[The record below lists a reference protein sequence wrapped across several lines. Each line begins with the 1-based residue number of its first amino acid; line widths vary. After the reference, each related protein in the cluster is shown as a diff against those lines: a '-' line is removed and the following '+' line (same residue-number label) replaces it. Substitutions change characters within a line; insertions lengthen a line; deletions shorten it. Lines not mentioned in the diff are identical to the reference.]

1 MVPGPESPTDE
12 DRDMKEPDDD
22 LGQAIALFRYGVIA
36 DLVHLPAGTPGAGAT
51 MRAKAERS
59 YAIPGSSRTRVAA
72 ETMRGWI
79 ADYRRGGFEALY
91 PKPRTDRGKPRRL
104 PPEVA
109 ERLIA
114 LKTENPGWSVRI
126 IIEAAHGEGI
136 DHPLAS
142 STVHRLL
149 AREGLFDRI
158 PPNHGGDRRRFAYR
172 DAGELWMSDVMH
184 GPKVRHGRTR
194 RKTYL
199 IAFIDDATRVVPFAA
214 FAMSE
219 NTSAFLP
226 VFRNALIR
234 RGLPAR
240 LYVDNGSAYRSRHL
254 SLVCARLG
262 VALIHARPYQ
272 PAGKG
277 KIERFFRTLRAG
289 WLRHLGSDV
298 DSLETLNRSLW
309 AWIEGEYHNSPHR
322 GLDGRTPLEQWALV
336 SAGVRYPE
344 ATLNLD
350 EIFLFEVGRRVQK
363 DRTVSLNGRL
373 YEVDPLLV
381 GRSVTLRYDPDAPPS
396 RPLDVV
402 CEGKPAGKATRLDAY
417 ANTAVKRGHCSKQIE
432 TDGPAPEPPPSPLA
446 MRNFKKKQEDD

>member
-1 MVPGPESPTDE
+1 MNSS
-12 DRDMKEPDDD
+12 DDD
-22 LGQAIALFRYGVIA
+22 LRQEVALFRYGVIV
-36 DLVHLPAGTPGAGAT
+36 DLVHLPVGTQGIGEKL
-51 MRAKAERS
+51 RDKAS
-59 YAIPGSSRTRVAA
+59 QTYTIPGSDRTHVAA
-72 ETMRGWI
+72 NTIRGWI
-79 ADYRRGGFEALY
+79 KRYRYGGFDALY
-91 PKPRTDRGKPRRL
+91 PKPRTDRGQPRRL

-109 ERLIA
+109 AQLIE
-114 LKTENPGWSVRI
+114 LKTNNPAWSVRRI
-126 IIEAAHGEGI
+126 IQKAREGGV
-136 DHPLAS
+136 DHPLAP

-149 AREGLFDRI
+149 SREGLFDKK
-158 PPNHGGDRRRFAYR
+158 PSDGADRRRFAFQE
-172 DAGELWMSDVMH
+172 AGELWMSDVMH
-184 GPKVRHGRTR
+184 GPKVRHGRSR

-199 IAFIDDATRVVPFAA
+199 IAFIDDATRVIPFAA
-214 FAMSE
+214 FALAE
-219 NTSAFLP
+219 NVQAFLP
-226 VFRNALIR
+226 VFKSALVR
-234 RGLPAR
+234 RGFAAR
-240 LYVDNGSAYRSRHL
+240 LYVDNGAAYRSRQL
-254 SLVCARLG
+254 ALVCAKLG
-262 VALIHARPYQ
+262 IALIHARAYQ

-289 WLRHLGSDV
+289 WLAHLEPEAL
-298 DSLETLNRSLW
+298 DSLEALNRSLW

-344 ATLNLD
+344 PTLDLD

-363 DRTVSLNGRL
+363 DRTVSLDGRL

-402 CEGKPAGKATRLDAY
+402 CDGKPAGKATRLDAY

-432 TDGPAPEPPPSPLA
+432 TDEPAPEPPPSPLA